1 MRTKDDTLYTSLI
14 DCAHTIASTQGVDAI
29 NIRNLANNA
38 HVSVGT
44 IYNYFKNKDELLIA
58 LTQSYW
64 QDVYRTI
71 KTQCYGYPLV
81 EALPLL
87 YRIIKISLDASLG
100 SLLNC
105 LSSIE
110 VFNNQQLALMQQ
122 DLKQFVIYLINADDS
137 IDNHLFNDDLSK
149 EQFAQFIVDYFFI
162 YLRKQDT
169 SLDAFIHII
178 ERIIYPDNT

>member
-14 DCAHTIASTQGVDAI
+14 DCAHTIASTQGVHAI

-169 SLDAFIHII
+169 SSDAFIHII
-178 ERIIYPDNT
+178 ERIIYPDKS